1 MSASQKRTS
10 EGITLMSAFCQ
21 KRTFDRLFDQLVAVA
36 IGTAM
41 TERFDGP

>member
-1 MSASQKRTS
+1 
-10 EGITLMSAFCQ
+10 MSAFCQ